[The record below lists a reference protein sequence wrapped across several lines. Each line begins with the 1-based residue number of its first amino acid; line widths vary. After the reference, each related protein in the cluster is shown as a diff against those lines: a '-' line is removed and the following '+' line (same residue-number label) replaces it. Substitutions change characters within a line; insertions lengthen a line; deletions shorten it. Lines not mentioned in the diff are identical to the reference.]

1 VKTEARLPRLLL
13 ADDHSAILAQ
23 TINVLAREVEL
34 VGSVDNGLDLVKVAA
49 QLDPDVVVLDITM
62 PGLSG
67 IEAARQ
73 LRLAGCRAKLVFLTV
88 HEDIDYVRAALEAG
102 GTAYVTKARLASDL
116 IPAIRD
122 VLAGGRFLSPNLH
135 LEETP

>member
-1 VKTEARLPRLLL
+1 VKTETGLPRLLL

-23 TINVLAREVEL
+23 TINVLAHEVEL

-49 QLDPDVVVLDITM
+49 QLDPDVVVLDIAM
-62 PGLSG
+62 PGLDG

-73 LRLAGCRAKLVFLTV
+73 LKRAGCRAKLVFLTV
-88 HEDIDYVRAALEAG
+88 HEDLDYVRAALEAG

-116 IPAIRD
+116 ISAIRD

-135 LEETP
+135 LEERP